1 MTTIDSLAGVIRPSM
16 PSPAHTLLDPTVHA
30 LRSVILGHD
39 YALHERVR
47 EVVVGL
53 GDVPQSQLTYQQQA
67 GVAPALL
74 QSAIAQLGGS
84 AADIARDAHLRGVL
98 CDWSAIAAPR
108 LLTVFTGHFDLAL
121 GAILSLGNGSRYQQ
135 ACLAE
140 LDSGAAVGVLLLTEL
155 GGTNGADHQTVARWD
170 AAADGYWVRT
180 PSISATKF
188 MPNVADE
195 AVPKTVVVTARLING
210 DRDEGV
216 FPFLLRLR
224 HPAGVAD
231 GVEILPLPDK
241 SGAPMDHAMIRFDE
255 VFVPRDG
262 LLGGDWAYFDS
273 DGRFEC
279 QVPVRHRFHR
289 AIGVLDSGRLDLGN
303 ASMASARA
311 AVAGLV
317 NYSHQR
323 RPGGRGLRMADRDA
337 VQRDLVTALASVYA
351 GSVLG
356 RRLRELRAKAG
367 DDDPVQALWSAIA
380 KPGLSET
387 AQRVLLTCRE
397 RAAAQGILRNNYIA
411 DWISNTDGI
420 ITAEGENQ
428 ILRKT
433 AGRTA
438 RQAIVGGLDLTDMI
452 LPGTPPRQPWFI
464 EMLAMREAGIARGLR
479 AGTYESADDSF
490 GADSAA
496 IDLATASFERL
507 AATALSSARL
517 GIGNSHAKHL
527 LDSVAAVYALDRVRA
542 HAGWYAARGEYNP
555 RRAAAVSAELHR
567 HRAELVEQVPNLVAA
582 FDIPILAGAPLFAPD
597 YLGAWGEWA
606 GWTSDTFATPRE
618 TTTVDIEAVA

>member
-1 MTTIDSLAGVIRPSM
+1 MTTIDSPAVIRPTM
-16 PSPAHTLLDPTVHA
+16 PTQATLLDPTVHT

-39 YALHERVR
+39 YALHQRVR
-47 EVVVGL
+47 DVVVGL
-53 GDVPQSQLTYQQQA
+53 GDIPRSQLTYQEQA
-67 GVAPALL
+67 GIAPALL

-84 AADIARDAHLRGVL
+84 AADIARDTQLRGVL

-121 GAILSLGNGSRYQQ
+121 GAILSLGNGSRYQR

-155 GGTNGADHQTVARWD
+155 GGTNGADHQTIARWD
-170 AAADGYWVRT
+170 AAADGFWLRT
-180 PSISATKF
+180 PSVSAAKF
-188 MPNVADE
+188 MPNVADGSV
-195 AVPKTVVVTARLING
+195 AKTVVVTARLVIG

-224 HPAGVAD
+224 HPAGLAD

-241 SGAPMDHAMIRFDE
+241 SGSAMDHGMIRFDE
-255 VFVPRDG
+255 VFVPRAG
-262 LLGGDWAYFDS
+262 LLGGDWAGFDD

-279 QVPVRHRFHR
+279 RVPVRHRFHR
-289 AIGVLDSGRLDLGN
+289 TIGVLDNGRLDLGN

-311 AVAGLV
+311 ALAGLV
-317 NYSHQR
+317 NYSYQR
-323 RPGGRGLRMADRDA
+323 RPGGRTRMADRDA

-356 RRLRELRAKAG
+356 RRLRDLRATAG
-367 DDDPVQALWSAIA
+367 DGDPVQALWSAIA

-387 AQRVLLTCRE
+387 AQRVLITCRE
-397 RAAAQGILRNNYIA
+397 RAAAQAILRNNYIP
-411 DWISNTDGI
+411 DWIANTDGT

-438 RQAIVGGLDLTDMI
+438 RQAIVGGLDLTDLI
-452 LPGTPPRQPWFI
+452 LPGTPPRQPWYV
-464 EMLAMREAGIARGLR
+464 EMLAGREAGIAQGLR
-479 AGTYESADDSF
+479 TGTYESADDAF

-496 IDLATASFERL
+496 IDLATASYERL
-507 AATALSSARL
+507 AATTLASARL
-517 GIGNSHAKHL
+517 GVDNPQAKRL
-527 LDSVAAVYALDRVRA
+527 LDSLAAVYALDRVRA
-542 HAGWYAARGEYNP
+542 HAGWYAERGEYNP
-555 RRAAAVSAELHR
+555 RRAAAVTAELHR
-567 HRAELVEQVPNLVAA
+567 HRAELVDQLPTLVTA
-582 FDIPILAGAPLFAPD
+582 FDIPALEGSPLFASD
-597 YLGAWGEWA
+597 YLAAWGDWA
-606 GWTSDTFATPRE
+606 GWHADTFAVPRD
-618 TTTVDIEAVA
+618 TGPAANEAVA